1 MNDKMMTTLTL
12 AALGFT
18 EEDLWREIRDRWRRP
33 EGEPKTEAEMRSL
46 LRAEMIEEQAGLT
59 LEQRFRWMDASLV
72 ERWRIFRR
80 LRLSAGATME
90 EIVQEWGADRPVE
103 CRVWGDGV

>member
-1 MNDKMMTTLTL
+1 MKRLTP

-18 EEDLWREIRDRWRRP
+18 EDDLWQEIRDRWRRP
-33 EGEPKTEAEMRSL
+33 EGAPSTEAEMRSL
-46 LRAEMIEEQAGLT
+46 FRADMIEEQAGLT
-59 LEQRFRWMDASLV
+59 LEQRFRWMDASMV

-80 LRLSAGATME
+80 LRLSAGVSME
-90 EIVQEWGADRPVE
+90 EIVQEWEADRSVE